1 MGLSIND
8 VVSCGSSG
16 PACGWWE
23 QYLSSIP
30 RRLRN
35 HNSLQFAEQ
44 LKGLHYGQYV
54 LLHESI
60 VHIARNCCPNAISSL
75 IHKYSNI
82 VR

>member
-1 MGLSIND
+1 MACPRGRHNAGQGSSLKMGLSIND

-23 QYLSSIP
+23 QYLSSMP

-44 LKGLHYGQYV
+44 
-54 LLHESI
+54 
-60 VHIARNCCPNAISSL
+60 
-75 IHKYSNI
+75 
-82 VR
+82 